1 MNNNKLRPFL
11 IVGGLGII
19 GYALYRYYMR
29 QLNFLKD
36 ITYQIT
42 GLNIKSVTQSL
53 VSMDISAKIYN
64 ASNVEATVTQMYLDV
79 FINDVR
85 VGNVNE
91 VKEILILPQKSTDI
105 TFNFQFNPRL
115 IGKNVR
121 EVILSSINSKDI
133 MIKFNGYVKVRSS
146 FISATIPFEY
156 QNNLKSY
163 LKKK

>member
-1 MNNNKLRPFL
+1 MNNKLRPFL

-36 ITYQIT
+36 ITYQVT
-42 GLNIKSVTQSL
+42 GLNIKSITASL
-53 VSMDISAKIYN
+53 VSLDISAKIYN

-79 FINDVR
+79 FINDIR

-91 VKEILILPQKSTDI
+91 VKDILILPQKSTDI

-115 IGKNVR
+115 IGKNLTD
-121 EVILSSINSKDI
+121 VIFSTISAKDVT
-133 MIKFNGYVKVRSS
+133 IKFNGYVKVRSA

-156 QNNLKSY
+156 ENNLKSY
-163 LKKK
+163 LKK